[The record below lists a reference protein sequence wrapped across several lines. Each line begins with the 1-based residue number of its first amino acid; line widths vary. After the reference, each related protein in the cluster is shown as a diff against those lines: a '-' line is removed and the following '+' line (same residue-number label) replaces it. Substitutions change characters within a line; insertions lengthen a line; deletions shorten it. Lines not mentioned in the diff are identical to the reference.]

1 VNPFKDYFSAQAAAY
16 AEFRPRYPDALFAW
30 LASIAPGHELAWDC
44 ATGSGQAAVGL
55 ARHFVRVEATDAS
68 ATQLEN
74 AEAHARVTYRQTPA
88 SAPGLEA
95 RSVDVITVAQ
105 ALHWLP
111 LDAFFAQAG
120 RVLRQGGII
129 AVWCYDIVRIAP
141 PIDVILDRFGEVTMR
156 DYWAPER
163 RMVMDHYR
171 SVAFPFAEIPVPAFV
186 MEHEWTR
193 DHLMGYLR
201 TWSAVRQFLSREGR
215 DPVLDVE
222 QEIAPLWPHAEESRL
237 ARWPL
242 FMRAGRTAAVASPP
256 AATGQTPR

>member
-1 VNPFKDYFSAQAAAY
+1 MIPFKDYFSAQSAAY

-30 LASIAPGHELAWDC
+30 LASIAPAHELAWDC
-44 ATGSGQAAVGL
+44 ATGNGQAAVGL
-55 ARHFVRVEATDAS
+55 ARHFARVEASDAS
-68 ATQLEN
+68 ATQLAN
-74 AEAHARVTYRQTPA
+74 AEQHPRVTYRHAPA
-88 SAPGLEA
+88 VAPGLEP

-111 LDAFFAQAG
+111 LDAFFAEAG
-120 RVLRQGGII
+120 RVLRPQGVI
-129 AVWCYDIVRIAP
+129 AVWGYDIVRIAP
-141 PIDVILDRFGEVTMR
+141 PIDGVLDRFGEVTLC

-163 RMVMDHYR
+163 RMVADHYR
-171 SVAFPFAEIPVPAFV
+171 SVPFPFAEMPVPEFV

-201 TWSAVRQFLSREGR
+201 TWSAVREFLAREGR

-222 QEIAPLWPHAEESRL
+222 EEIAPLWPHAGESRQ

-242 FMRAGRTAAVASPP
+242 FVRAGRTAAVASPP
-256 AATGQTPR
+256 AATRQTPR